1 VAEEFREIELR
12 RIHPNRLNPRLEINI
27 ERLNELTDS
36 IKEVGL
42 LEPIIVRPED
52 GEFEVVIGERR
63 YRAAQQAKIERVP
76 VIIKELADDQVVQLN
91 LIENIQREDLSAI
104 EKGKICKQLLEKYPE
119 KYPSQTAIAKK
130 IGVSPEVVSLWLR
143 TVEVVPKEVQKYVAP
158 STISREVP
166 EGKIDYLTAVKV
178 GRSVKE
184 PEKRVEVIKRLAE
197 ERLPVKERSMVIEKV
212 AREPEK
218 PIQKII
224 EEVAETPYELPFR
237 LSHMKP
243 ILEDKKTQTS
253 RTGIPDP
260 KVKVEA
266 VIHASVWEPH
276 FADLRITAIDRKR
289 LKDFD
294 ESDAKRE
301 GGYTLQQFRKVWKEI
316 HGDWNED
323 QIVYVIHFER
333 VK

>member
-1 VAEEFREIELR
+1 VAEGFREIELR
-12 RIHPNRLNPRLEINI
+12 KIHPNRLNPRLEINI
-27 ERLNELTDS
+27 ERLNELADS

-42 LEPIIVRPED
+42 LEPIIVRPKD
-52 GEFEVVIGERR
+52 DEFEVVVGERR
-63 YRAAQQAKIERVP
+63 YRAAQQAKLEKVP
-76 VIIKELADDQVVQLN
+76 VIVRDLTDEQVVRLN

-104 EKGKICKQLLEKYPE
+104 ERGKVCKQLLERYPE
-119 KYPSQTAIAKK
+119 EYPSQVVAAKK
-130 IGVSPEVVSLWLR
+130 IGVSKDAVSLWLR
-143 TVEVVPKEVQKYVAP
+143 SVEVVPSEAQKYVAA

-166 EGKIDYLTAVKV
+166 QGKIDYMTAVKI
-178 GRSVKE
+178 GRSIKE
-184 PEKRVEVIKRLAE
+184 PGKRVEVIRKLSQ
-197 ERLPVKERSMVIEKV
+197 ERLPVKDRNLVIEKV
-212 AREPEK
+212 AQEPDKTVE
-218 PIQKII
+218 KII
-224 EEVAETPYELPFR
+224 EEVAETPYGLPFR
-237 LSHMKP
+237 LTHMKP
-243 ILEDKKTQTS
+243 ILEGKKIQTS

-260 KVKVEA
+260 KVKVGA
-266 VIHASVWEPH
+266 IIHASVWEPH

-301 GGYTLQQFRKVWKEI
+301 GGYALQQFRKAWKEI